1 MTRGVQHAGA
11 VPAPAAVVR
20 GRAQF
25 GLEGDDLARFLA
37 RDGVHKAAAR
47 DLGLLVARGADGAT
61 TVSATLALAQQ
72 AGISVFATGG
82 IGGVHQEPDY
92 DESSDLVELAR
103 SSCVVVCAG
112 AKSILDL
119 DATLE
124 RLDTLGVAVVGYQ
137 CDELPGFFTAST
149 GLPVPWRL
157 DNPADIAAA
166 FAAHRALGRPGAMLV
181 VQPPPADVALPR
193 DVVDRVVRAAH
204 TQARIRGVRGAGVT
218 PFMLSAI
225 EKETEGRSLATNLA
239 LLEANATLA
248 GHIAMALAAR
258 SPLSVPGIFA

>member
-1 MTRGVQHAGA
+1 MTRGVRGAGA
-11 VPAPAAVVR
+11 EPAAAAIVR

-25 GLEGDDLARFLA
+25 GLDGEDLERFLA
-37 RDGVHKAAAR
+37 RTGVHKAAAR
-47 DLGLLVARGADGAT
+47 DLGLLAATGGDGAT
-61 TVSATLALAQQ
+61 TVSATLALARL
-72 AGISVFATGG
+72 AGIAVFATGG

-103 SSCVVVCAG
+103 TSCIVVCAG

-119 DATLE
+119 EATLE
-124 RLDTLGVAVVGYQ
+124 RLDTLGVAVVGYR

-149 GLPVPWRL
+149 GLPLPWRL
-157 DNPADIAAA
+157 DEPAAIAAA

-218 PFMLSAI
+218 PFMLAAI
-225 EKETEGRSLATNLA
+225 EKETEGRSLATNLG
-239 LLEANATLA
+239 LLEANAALA
-248 GHIAMALAAR
+248 GAIAAALAAR
-258 SPLSVPGIFA
+258 GPLSGVGAVA